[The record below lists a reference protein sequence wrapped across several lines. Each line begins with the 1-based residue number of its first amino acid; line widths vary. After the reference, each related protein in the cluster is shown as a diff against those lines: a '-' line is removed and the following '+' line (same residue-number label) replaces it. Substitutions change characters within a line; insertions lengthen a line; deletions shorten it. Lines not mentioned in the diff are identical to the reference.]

1 MLQTSFQAITREQ
14 FKQLR
19 RAKKLVKDEFQADL
33 KLQDPKVMD
42 KLYEYALESEGEEL
56 FEIFTALNGET
67 AKPEQPAPAKAAPP
81 ARASSV
87 PHKNVRIGDVVDGQR
102 CVSIYRGKP
111 VFKPV

>member
-1 MLQTSFQAITREQ
+1 MLQTSFQAISREQ

-56 FEIFTALNGET
+56 FEIFSVLNSEKV
-67 AKPEQPAPAKAAPP
+67 KPEQPLAAKAAPP
-81 ARASSV
+81 GRV
-87 PHKNVRIGDVVDGQR
+87 PSALHKHIRIGDVVNGQR